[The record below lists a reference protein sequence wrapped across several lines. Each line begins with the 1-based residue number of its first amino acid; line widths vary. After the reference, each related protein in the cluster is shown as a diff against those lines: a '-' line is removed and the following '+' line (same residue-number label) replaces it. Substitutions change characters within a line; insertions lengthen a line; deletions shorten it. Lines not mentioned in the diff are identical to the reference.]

1 MSMVYPKKFWIPVSI
16 TEDSEALID
25 VPLLLI
31 LMYSIK
37 RLIALKIEQV
47 STLEH
52 EFWNWQFHNRAAPL
66 IDELTV

>member
-1 MSMVYPKKFWIPVSI
+1 MSMVDPKTVWIPVLI

-37 RLIALKIEQV
+37 RLIALKIEQD
-47 STLEH
+47 STLEY
-52 EFWNWQFHNRAAPL
+52 EF
-66 IDELTV
+66 